1 MIEKLNPLFMNAT
14 FRVYFPTG
22 NFPNTTEPEA
32 TYQLEYSSPQELK
45 ELYEEARQVWSEYM
59 VEVETDDMIMS
70 SSSTYAEECMGALV
84 S

>member
-1 MIEKLNPLFMNAT
+1 MIEKLNPPFMIAT

-45 ELYEEARQVWSEYM
+45 ELYEEARQVWGEYV
-59 VEVETDDMIMS
+59 VEVETDGMIMS
-70 SSSTYAEECMGALV
+70 SSHTYAEECMASLV
-84 S
+84 